1 MARKPSRW
9 KRRKDARPAEI
20 VAAALDVFAERG
32 FSATRLE
39 EVAER
44 AGVSKGTVYLYFANK
59 EDLFKAVVRQALVPT
74 LAKAETQIR
83 EHPASARD
91 QLAELFATM
100 VGTIATPPAAAIPK
114 LVIAESRNFPDIAR
128 FYLEEVIS
136 RGFRLLAGII
146 ERGIATGEFRPIEVD
161 HAVRLAIAPV
171 LLTALWKTSFEPAV
185 GARLDAG
192 PFLKTHFDVLIHGL
206 AADRPAS

>member
-9 KRRKDARPAEI
+9 KRRKDARPTEI

-74 LAKAETQIR
+74 IAKVETHIR
-83 EHPASARD
+83 EHPASAQE
-91 QLAELFATM
+91 QLAEVFAGM

-114 LVIAESRNFPDIAR
+114 LVIAESRNFPDIAK
-128 FYLEEVIS
+128 FYLEEVIA
-136 RGFRLLAGII
+136 RGFRLMAGVIA
-146 ERGIATGEFRPIEVD
+146 RGKASGEFRTDVNVD

-185 GARLDAG
+185 GARLDAE
-192 PFLKTHFDVLIHGL
+192 PFLKTHFDVLINGL
-206 AADRPAS
+206 ANKTSR